1 MIQSLHMSFSLA
13 TAVLCVCVSVAS
25 ALLNGNRGAS
35 GEGREG
41 DVRYYSM
48 PCPYIGRGV
57 TVELETLE
65 GDVSALKL

>member
-1 MIQSLHMSFSLA
+1 MMQSLYTFISRYHC
-13 TAVLCVCVSVAS
+13 TVCVSVAS
-25 ALLNGNRGAS
+25 TLLNGNRGAS

-48 PCPYIGRGV
+48 PCPYIGQGV